1 MNARGHPPAGD
12 FKMTIRFA
20 LTAVAL
26 ATLVSD
32 ASAAPGGKAPKKNDS
47 PPNILFVLMDD
58 VGMDQMQIFGYGG
71 VQPPATPNLAEIA
84 DAGIRFRNTW
94 SMPACSTSRAAVFEG
109 RFPFRTDVL
118 GALGPADLANSMVN
132 PYEMTVPRLLETRGY
147 ESALF
152 GKFHLTLPSNDPA
165 GIGGPHALGWDFFAG
180 YMDESGDPSSI
191 DKTAGGVATEGKSY
205 PCGFVPGADAGGADT
220 GACYQPDGRCRKYKK
235 KAGGVAP
242 GRLCRDDGGVFD
254 PAKRCKRQVP
264 DYIDFELFN
273 GHYVS
278 PLVYNYPDGR
288 IEEVPV
294 TDPRARGFR
303 TTDTTDEAIAWINS
317 RSQQASGKGKPTE
330 QKPTKQKP
338 TKQKPWMAAVSYA
351 SAHTPL
357 QHPPAADNLTGNAA
371 STNLDCSDPLAQ
383 RELSNLMIAQ
393 IDAQIGRLLVETGL
407 ARRSD
412 TGALSY
418 DPERTDTM
426 VVIVGDNGSL
436 GNFVKPPFNVQRA
449 KGTAYQTGVWVPLV
463 VSGPLVEEPNRS
475 VSHMVNITDLYSLF
489 GEIAGIEDVQ
499 AVVPRPVDAEP
510 VLPYVVNPDQPSI
523 RSWNY
528 TEVGVNLQVGGAING
543 PCTIQSS
550 CTQIP
555 MTKGV
560 CEDNN
565 GTWWGKEHDAPATA
579 GIPEDGF
586 THCCQVNDFVIR
598 QGCDP
603 AAGGCPF
610 FITPLTSV
618 GIRNDRYKIVR
629 NSARNYISAEEPCRD
644 ESTVEFYEIDEA
656 APLPNLDDD
665 GDDLL
670 AGTLTAEQQQNY
682 DELSQQLAALLAS
695 EADCPGDGNID
706 LVVDQKDLDGWSL
719 YAQPVGTGLS
729 SVFDFDID
737 GDTDLDDKAV
747 ILAHLGTDCR
757 AD

>member
-1 MNARGHPPAGD
+1 
-12 FKMTIRFA
+12 MTIRFA

-26 ATLVSD
+26 AALVSD
-32 ASAAPGGKAPKKNDS
+32 VSAAPGRKAPKQKFS

-58 VGMDQMQIFGYGG
+58 VGMDQMEMFGYGG
-71 VQPPATPNLAEIA
+71 AQPPPTPNLEEIA
-84 DAGIRFRNTW
+84 DAGIRFRNAW
-94 SMPACSTSRAAVFEG
+94 SMPACSTSRATIFEG
-109 RFPFRTDVL
+109 RFPFRTNVL

-132 PYEMTVPRLLETRGY
+132 PYEMTVPRLLKTRGY

-191 DKTAGGVATEGKSY
+191 DKTAGGVATGDTSY
-205 PCGFVPGADAGGADT
+205 SCGFVPGADAGGADT
-220 GACYQPDGRCRKYKK
+220 GACYQPDGRCRRYKT
-235 KAGGVAP
+235 KADGVAP
-242 GRLCRDDGGVFD
+242 GRVCRDDGGVFD
-254 PAKRCKRQVP
+254 PGKLCRKRVP
-264 DYIDFELFN
+264 DYIDFEKFN

-278 PLVYNYPDGR
+278 PLVYNHADGR
-288 IEEVPV
+288 IEEVPL
-294 TDPRARGFR
+294 TDPRSRGFR
-303 TTDTTDEAIAWINS
+303 TTDTTDEAIAWINR
-317 RSQQASGKGKPTE
+317 RSQQASGKR
-330 QKPTKQKP
+330 
-338 TKQKPWMAAVSYA
+338 KPWMATLSYA

-357 QHPPAADNLTGNAA
+357 QQPPAAEDLRGNAA
-371 STNLDCSDPLAQ
+371 STNLDCTNPLAQ

-393 IDAQIGRLLVETGL
+393 IDAQIGRLLVETKL
-407 ARRSD
+407 ARRND
-412 TGALSY
+412 DGVLTY
-418 DPERTDTM
+418 EPERTNTM

-436 GNFVKPPFNVQRA
+436 GNFVKPPFATQRA
-449 KGTAYQTGVWVPLV
+449 KGTAYQTGVWVPLI
-463 VSGPLVEEPNRS
+463 VSGPLVKGPNRS
-475 VSHMVNITDLYSLF
+475 VSQMVNITDLYSLF
-489 GEIAGIEDVQ
+489 GEIAGIEDVK
-499 AVVPRPVDAEP
+499 AVVPRPVDAQP
-510 VLPYVVNPDQPSI
+510 MLPYVVNPDQASI
-523 RSWNY
+523 RTWNY

-543 PCTIQSS
+543 PCTIQGS

-565 GTWWGKEHDAPATA
+565 GTWWGKEHDAPSTA

-586 THCCQVNDFVIR
+586 TYCCQVNDFVIR

-603 AAGGCPF
+603 TQSGCPF
-610 FITPLTSV
+610 AITPLTSV
-618 GIRNDRYKIVR
+618 GIRNDRYKIVK
-629 NSARNYISAEEPCRD
+629 NTARNYISAEEPCRD
-644 ESTVEFYEIDEA
+644 EPTTEFYEIDEA

-682 DELSQQLAALLAS
+682 DELSQQLEALLAS
-695 EADCPGDGNID
+695 EPDCPGDGNID

-747 ILAHLGTDCR
+747 IQAHLGTDCR